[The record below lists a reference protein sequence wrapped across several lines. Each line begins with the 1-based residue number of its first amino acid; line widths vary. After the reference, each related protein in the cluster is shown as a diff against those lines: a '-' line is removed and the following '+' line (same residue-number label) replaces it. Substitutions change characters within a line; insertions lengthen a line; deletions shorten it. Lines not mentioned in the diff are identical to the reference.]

1 MSSKLDAQWAQHWK
15 MVKINDTHIL
25 DIHTFCSI
33 SLSFIL
39 LTMLWKKLVITLML
53 KSGFRKLIF
62 LKRILAY
69 MKVFSVE
76 DIFLFVILLNLL
88 LGMASWNWFIC
99 NIHVHLHLP
108 IKIWKKS
115 PLLEVFKTM
124 VLNLLITRYRFH
136 IWRLL
141 TYTLYSWLEYRKIER
156 NLYNVC
162 QYIISSIR
170 LFFQFFWLLF

>member
-1 MSSKLDAQWAQHWK
+1 M
-15 MVKINDTHIL
+15 IRTL

-88 LGMASWNWFIC
+88 LGMAS
-99 NIHVHLHLP
+99 
-108 IKIWKKS
+108 
-115 PLLEVFKTM
+115 
-124 VLNLLITRYRFH
+124 
-136 IWRLL
+136 
-141 TYTLYSWLEYRKIER
+141 
-156 NLYNVC
+156 
-162 QYIISSIR
+162 
-170 LFFQFFWLLF
+170 